1 MKKLLLFT
9 SAFLL
14 IAGTTM
20 AGQASLFSYNHDAV
34 AIEMAAL
41 NTLEDFV
48 IANPGVSLADMQAA
62 ENELVAGMGDAN
74 AFYGF
79 DMMND
84 KALGIGGF
92 LWGCCLG
99 PVGVLVVWLVADDP
113 SETKKSIYGC
123 IVNALLGGSGWFYQ
137 THYYNTY

>member
-1 MKKLLLFT
+1 MKKLLLIT

-14 IAGTTM
+14 MAGTMM
-20 AGQASLFSYNHDAV
+20 AGNAGLFSYDHEALAV
-34 AIEMAAL
+34 EMTSL
-41 NTLEDFV
+41 NSLESFV
-48 IANPGVSLADMQAA
+48 TANPGVSLSDMLAS
-62 ENELVAGMGDAN
+62 ENELVEGLGDAN

-113 SETKKSIYGC
+113 SETKKSIFGC
-123 IVNALLGGSGWFYQ
+123 IVNALLGGSGYFFNSYYYQ
-137 THYYNTY
+137 